1 MKTQKTNKK
10 VETSKEELD
19 ELSELSG
26 EKDTRAAP
34 SFKLPSLK
42 LNGRDGSYF
51 RTVLNEDGSLKQTED
66 GKALLLEVENPTGI
80 ILKPRKSFSY
90 ECPSY
95 QLFTSEGSINQ
106 KLYLQSLKSKKLKK
120 AFL

>member
-26 EKDTRAAP
+26 EKDTRVAP

-51 RTVLNEDGSLKQTED
+51 RTVLNEYGSL
-66 GKALLLEVENPTGI
+66 
-80 ILKPRKSFSY
+80 
-90 ECPSY
+90 
-95 QLFTSEGSINQ
+95 
-106 KLYLQSLKSKKLKK
+106 
-120 AFL
+120 